1 MPGIDYDINF
11 NHGKPF
17 IIITFVIECAIP
29 SILLFGKAFAAS
41 DPTKQ
46 IWAVSQKPCCK
57 KFPHRYYGNTLTE
70 SDPTS
75 LVGITFPQ
83 SWLLSIVG
91 WFTLSIF

>member
-41 DPTKQ
+41 DPTKE
-46 IWAVSQKPCCK
+46 KPCCEK
-57 KFPHRYYGNTLTE
+57 RFNRSCGNTLM
-70 SDPTS
+70 
-75 LVGITFPQ
+75 L
-83 SWLLSIVG
+83 
-91 WFTLSIF
+91 